1 MGFKQPAAAFFCL
14 QELHAT
20 PLGGHFVCYKALALA
35 RHSVW
40 WPCLLAAV
48 KEYVPTCPTCQ
59 RVKAD
64 HLPPAELLYP
74 LPVPTRSGGC
84 ISLDFLELPVA
95 RSCHDFLQVHIDLLA
110 GRVWLVPTFKSAT
123 AETAARNFVGSVFR
137 NVGLPEARLGPRHA
151 LHQRLL
157 DGPAR
162 GAGCVAQLRLATP

>member
-48 KEYVPTCPTCQ
+48 KEYMPTCPTCQ

-64 HLPPAELLYP
+64 HLPPAGLLYP
-74 LPVPTRSGGC
+74 LPVPTRRGGC

-95 RSCHDFLQVHIDLLA
+95 RSGHDFLQVSHRPPGRASVAGSDLQDRHRRDGGAQLA
-110 GRVWLVPTFKSAT
+110 
-123 AETAARNFVGSVFR
+123 SVFR
-137 NVGLPEARLGPRHA
+137 DVGLADVLVSDRDTRFTSA
-151 LHQRLL
+151 F
-157 DGPAR
+157 
-162 GAGCVAQLRLATP
+162 